1 MEREHLR
8 ERIDLRVDQMWDK
21 GFVSEVDKLI
31 EDGILRG
38 ATAQRAI
45 GYSSLIAMRAGS
57 MSEADAKEETK
68 RATRQYARRQETWF
82 SRDARIT
89 WVAPHQPRLETIL
102 QKINS

>member
-1 MEREHLR
+1 
-8 ERIDLRVDQMWDK
+8 MWDK
-21 GFVSEVDKLI
+21 GFVAEVDKLI
-31 EDGILRG
+31 EGGILEG

-45 GYSSLIAMRAGS
+45 GYSSLIASRAGTV
-57 MSEADAKEETK
+57 SELEAKEETK